1 MVAERDSGAQ
11 EIIDAAVGATGISG
25 IYWGGDAVYW
35 TEQTEAMVKTL
46 ADTQQQMWKSWSH
59 LMPGIPSPTSY
70 NWAATN
76 QPPQGAVE
84 GFQAWTAG
92 SEQILKDVAERL
104 RTTQDNMLR
113 FLELSLRAWKAITP
127 KSGSGEDWHTAL
139 QNHMGSLRQQL
150 LQFPQEMQ
158 KALLDTDELWRL
170 YREQWKG
177 LVQPWAESMRQT
189 PWHFGQASTGNGSAL
204 MALPN
209 LYWDAFEK
217 TFGRLLESPSL
228 GLTRELNQDM
238 LKGFDAWLDYRRA
251 TFEYEATL
259 GETWIHAFEEF
270 MQQLVAMA
278 EKGETI
284 PSVKKLLFLWVE
296 VVDRVFTDVFRSEEY
311 IRIQG
316 CLVNTATAYRLRE
329 RELVDAFLKTSH
341 LASRSELDEA
351 YRRIYELGKDVKEL
365 KKALKAIKAEFS
377 TQVNKQTD
385 GGIPAD
391 LPKDIV

>member
-1 MVAERDSGAQ
+1 MD
-11 EIIDAAVGATGISG
+11 
-25 IYWGGDAVYW
+25 W

-46 ADTQQQMWKSWSH
+46 AGTQKQMWNNWFP
-59 LMPGIPSPTSY
+59 LMPGIPSPTSSVSSDGSV
-70 NWAATN
+70 TD
-76 QPPQGAVE
+76 QPPQAAVP
-84 GFQAWTAG
+84 GFTIWTAG

-113 FLELSLRAWKAITP
+113 FLELSLRAWKAITANTD
-127 KSGSGEDWHTAL
+127 SVEGRQTAL
-139 QNHMGSLRQQL
+139 QNYTGSLRQQL

-158 KALLDTDELWRL
+158 KGLQDTNELWRL
-170 YREQWKG
+170 YREQWQG
-177 LVQPWAESMRQT
+177 LVQPWAKSMRQA

-251 TFEYEATL
+251 SFEYEATL

-270 MQQLVAMA
+270 MRQLVALA

-284 PSVKKLLFLWVE
+284 PSVRKLLFLWVE
-296 VVDRVFTDVFRSEEY
+296 VVDRVFTDVFRSDEY
-311 IRIQG
+311 IRIQA

-329 RELVDAFLKTSH
+329 REIVEAFVRTTH

-351 YRRIYELGKDVKEL
+351 YHRIYELRKDVKEL
-365 KKALKAIKAEFS
+365 KKSLQTIKAEFS

>member
-1 MVAERDSGAQ
+1 
-11 EIIDAAVGATGISG
+11 
-25 IYWGGDAVYW
+25 VYW
-35 TEQTEAMVKTL
+35 TEQTETMIKAL
-46 ADTQQQMWKSWSH
+46 ADSQKQMWKNWFH
-59 LMPGIPSPTSY
+59 LMPGIPSPTPSVSSDGSV
-70 NWAATN
+70 TN
-76 QPPQGAVE
+76 QPPQEA
-84 GFQAWTAG
+84 FTTWTAG
-92 SEQILKDVAERL
+92 SGDILKDVAERL
-104 RTTQDNMLR
+104 RTTQEHMLR
-113 FLELSLRAWKAITP
+113 FLELSLRAWTAITT
-127 KSGSGEDWHTAL
+127 KIDSGEDRQTAV
-139 QNHMGSLRQQL
+139 QNYTGSLRQQL

-158 KALLDTDELWRL
+158 KALQDTDELWRL
-170 YREQWKG
+170 YREQWQG
-177 LVQPWAESMRQT
+177 LIQPWAESLRQA
-189 PWHFGQASTGNGSAL
+189 PWHFGQASTGKGSAL

-270 MQQLVAMA
+270 MRQLVALA
-278 EKGETI
+278 EKGDTI

-296 VVDRVFTDVFRSEEY
+296 VVDRVFTDVFRSDEY

-329 RELVDAFLKTSH
+329 REIVDAFLKTSH

-351 YRRIYELGKDVKEL
+351 YRRIYELRKDVKEL
-365 KKALKAIKAEFS
+365 KKALQSIKGELS
-377 TQVNKQTD
+377 SQVNKQPN
-385 GGIPAD
+385 GGIPSD
-391 LPKDIV
+391 LPKEIA

>member
-1 MVAERDSGAQ
+1 M
-11 EIIDAAVGATGISG
+11 
-25 IYWGGDAVYW
+25 YW
-35 TEQTEAMVKTL
+35 TEQTETMVKAL
-46 ADTQQQMWKSWSH
+46 ADTQKQMWENWSH
-59 LMPGIPSPTSY
+59 LMPGIPSPTSS
-70 NWAATN
+70 NWAMTA
-76 QPPQGAVE
+76 QPPQAAIE
-84 GFQAWTAG
+84 GFKAWTAG
-92 SEQILKDVAERL
+92 SEHILKDVAERL
-104 RTTQDNMLR
+104 RTSQDHMLR
-113 FLELSLRAWKAITP
+113 FLELSLRAWTAITP
-127 KSGSGEDWHTAL
+127 KTGSGEDRQTAL
-139 QNHMGSLRQQL
+139 QNYLGSLRQQL

-158 KALLDTDELWRL
+158 KALLDTNELWRL
-170 YREQWKG
+170 YREQWQG
-177 LVQPWAESMRQT
+177 LSQPWAESLRQA

-204 MALPN
+204 VAMPN

-270 MQQLVAMA
+270 MRQLVAQT

-296 VVDRVFTDVFRSEEY
+296 VVDRVFTDVFRSNEY
-311 IRIQG
+311 VRIQG
-316 CLVNTATAYRLRE
+316 SLVNTATAYRLRE

-365 KKALKAIKAEFS
+365 KKTRLDAQTELAEAKALKEELRGA
-377 TQVNKQTD
+377 
-385 GGIPAD
+385 
-391 LPKDIV
+391 LKDIQSERRLQVKKKPEKPE